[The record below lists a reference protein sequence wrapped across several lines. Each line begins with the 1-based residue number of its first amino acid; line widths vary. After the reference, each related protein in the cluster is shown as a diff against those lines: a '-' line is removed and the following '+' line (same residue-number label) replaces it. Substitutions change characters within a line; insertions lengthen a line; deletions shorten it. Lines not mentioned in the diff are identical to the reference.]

1 MATKTPEHQP
11 VEPAPGAAQALF
23 RVVVCLLLVVGA
35 CLAPL
40 FAQPRR
46 VALSVGE
53 AEVLAV
59 RGQVSRR
66 GPPAAATTGQAAL
79 QAGSVLRVGDELH
92 AGPDGYALLGLADG
106 STIELQPDTQ
116 LEILDFSGGVR
127 QLFRIWLGKV
137 RLRVRKLVGAP
148 NPYEMH
154 TPVATIGVRGTE
166 FDIEVLPNSVTRV
179 RVYEGL
185 VAVRNTQVTAGEV
198 LVPAGKEVTVYP
210 LRPPEPPITFEQVV
224 AENFSRETPAEQPL
238 LHRFL
243 AFPDPHLDLVEN
255 PAYVSMVHRPAGRYY
270 LYPSRS
276 EAFSSPEISP
286 LNPLNRFTDL
296 RELFATDERLLRGVS
311 SRISYLYPL
320 DGWVVGGLYE
330 FRGFDHDFRFR
341 ISRRIPTVFGGEV
354 SVEQIGNSLFAPDL
368 QSDSRSH
375 RMVVLGARRLP
386 GKTLAVSYDWTHSS
400 GDIDTRYEFRPA
412 GTLLYSDVARTLFSS
427 DRRQVTF
434 GYHLES
440 DGLGSLGAFYRV
452 GVMNGETGQ
461 DWHQLNGL
469 PADQAAFNSE
479 GFQHEVGG
487 RWRVRLHRNLHLA
500 LLGSLNR
507 TRFEEEVRDFRT
519 SDSRRET
526 IFWTPTAAAGLGYSW
541 DDRLFGALDYQ
552 YSQVRSTGYRTD
564 LVEQSLVGTERVR
577 RRHHGLHGWLQ
588 YHLPYGFFAGA
599 GGTWF
604 RATETFDGRYAPDST
619 GWLTDFQGRL
629 VSEQVLEANRLQLN
643 QLGLSLGK
651 RFETLFLEY
660 QLSQTRGPR
669 FSPLGHSFLLRF
681 AF

>member
-1 MATKTPEHQP
+1 MATKAPEHSR
-11 VEPAPGAAQALF
+11 VERGPGAAWRLF
-23 RVVVCLLLVVGA
+23 RVVVCLLPAVWV
-35 CLAPL
+35 CVTPT
-40 FAQPRR
+40 FAQARR

-59 RGQVSRR
+59 RGEVNRQ
-66 GPPAAATTGQAAL
+66 GPLAAAGAAPELL
-79 QAGSVLRVGDELH
+79 QAGAVVRAGDQLRS
-92 AGPDGYALLGLADG
+92 GPDGYALLGLVDG
-106 STIELQPDTQ
+106 STVELQPDTQ

-137 RLRVRKLVGAP
+137 RLRIRKLVGAP

-166 FDIEVLPNSVTRV
+166 FDIEVRPNAVTRV

-185 VAVRNTQVTAGEV
+185 VAVRNTQVAAGEV
-198 LVPAGKEVTVYP
+198 LVGAGKEVTVYP
-210 LRPPEPPITFEQVV
+210 LRPPDPPVTFEHVV

-243 AFPDPHLDLVEN
+243 AFPDPHLDLAEN
-255 PAYVSMVHRPAGRYY
+255 PAYVSMVHRPSGRYY

-296 RELFATDERLLRGVS
+296 RELFATDERLLQGVS
-311 SRISYLYPL
+311 SRISYVYPM
-320 DGWVVGGLYE
+320 DRWVVGGLYE

-354 SVEQIGNSLFAPDL
+354 SVEQVGNSLFAPDL

-375 RMVVLGARRLP
+375 RMMVLGARRFP
-386 GKTLAVSYDWTHSS
+386 GKTLAVSYDWTHTS

-412 GTLLYSDVARTLFSS
+412 GMLLYSDVARTLFTS

-440 DGLGSLGAFYRV
+440 DGIGSLGAFYRI

-461 DWHQLNGL
+461 DRHQTNGL
-469 PADQAAFNSE
+469 PASLARFTSE
-479 GFQHEVGG
+479 GYQHELGA
-487 RWRVRLHRNLHLA
+487 RWRVRLYRNLHLA

-507 TRFEEEVRDFRT
+507 TRLEEEVRDFRT
-519 SDSRRET
+519 SDSLRET
-526 IFWTPTAAAGLGYSW
+526 VFWTPTVAAGLGYSW
-541 DDRLFGALDYQ
+541 NDRLFGALDYQ
-552 YSQVRSTGYRTD
+552 YSQVRSTGHRTD
-564 LVEQSLVGTERVR
+564 LLEQAQVGAEQVR
-577 RRHHGLHGWLQ
+577 RHHHGLHAWLQ
-588 YHLPYGFFAGA
+588 YHLPYGFFTGG

-604 RATETFDGRYAPDST
+604 QAKERFTGRYAADST

-629 VSEQVLEANRLQLN
+629 VSEQVLETNRLQLN
-643 QLGLSLGK
+643 QLGWSLGK
-651 RFETLFLEY
+651 RFDSLFLEY
-660 QLSQTRGPR
+660 QLSQTRGPH